1 MRRLSRVFIATS
13 LTVLY
18 AVFPLLAA
26 AQQQTTAA
34 IRAPHYDPATE
45 VVAEGVIE
53 AIKQQTNPGSLRGIF
68 LTLITRP
75 LSLDVHL
82 GLLGRESVPF
92 QVGDQVEVTGSLVK
106 IGGAQILLAREV
118 RSADKVLTVR
128 NAHGLVRRV
137 AVPKSDLEVQQP

>member
-1 MRRLSRVFIATS
+1 MRRLPMVFIATC

-45 VVAEGVIE
+45 VAARGVIH
-53 AIKQQTNPGSLRGIF
+53 AIKQQTNPGRLRGTYLSLRTG
-68 LTLITRP
+68 P

-106 IGGAQILLAREV
+106 IGDAQILLAREV
-118 RSADKVLTVR
+118 RSVDKVLTVR
-128 NAHGLVRRV
+128 NAHGLVRR
-137 AVPKSDLEVQQP
+137 AAAPKPDSGVQQP